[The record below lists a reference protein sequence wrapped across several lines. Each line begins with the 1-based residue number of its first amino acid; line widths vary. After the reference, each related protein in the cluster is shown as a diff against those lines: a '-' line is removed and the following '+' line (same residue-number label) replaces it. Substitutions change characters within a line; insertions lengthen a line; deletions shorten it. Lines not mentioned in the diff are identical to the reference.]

1 MFWVQGSPTDF
12 TSAFIWISCVSLFYN
27 RTNHTFILV
36 TFDMAVPGNIPSLV
50 INTFVALNIVLDKQ
64 WRIQLSFMCKHHH
77 TVLSRSTAHFFKN
90 LNLRYTQREVKT
102 AVGGKKTK
110 PPRYLQRSFCF
121 LTVTFSSSVAVE
133 FTGRKWDMTMRN
145 CSKPISSR
153 EPTSFWC
160 WFLYHNQNKPM
171 YRLVLTNAIS
181 AFSCLFWL
189 KKKE

>member
-77 TVLSRSTAHFFKN
+77 TVLSSSTAHFFKKFK
-90 LNLRYTQREVKT
+90 LEIHTKRSEDSS
-102 AVGGKKTK
+102 GGEKTK
-110 PPRYLQRSFCF
+110 KQNHLDTYSEAFVFLQSPS
-121 LTVTFSSSVAVE
+121 LLLSLLNSQGGSGTWPWGTAQSQ
-133 FTGRKWDMTMRN
+133 
-145 CSKPISSR
+145 SR
-153 EPTSFWC
+153 QGSQHHSDAGSCITIKT
-160 WFLYHNQNKPM
+160 NQC
-171 YRLVLTNAIS
+171 IG
-181 AFSCLFWL
+181 LF
-189 KKKE
+189 

>member
-77 TVLSRSTAHFFKN
+77 TVLSRSTAHFFLKFK
-90 LNLRYTQREVKT
+90 LEIHTKRSEDSS
-102 AVGGKKTK
+102 GGKKNKTTSILTAK
-110 PPRYLQRSFCF
+110 LLFSYSHLLFFCRCWIHRAEVGHDHEE
-121 LTVTFSSSVAVE
+121 LLKANLVKGANIILMLVPVSQ
-133 FTGRKWDMTMRN
+133 
-145 CSKPISSR
+145 SK
-153 EPTSFWC
+153 
-160 WFLYHNQNKPM
+160 Q
-171 YRLVLTNAIS
+171 TNV
-181 AFSCLFWL
+181 
-189 KKKE
+189 